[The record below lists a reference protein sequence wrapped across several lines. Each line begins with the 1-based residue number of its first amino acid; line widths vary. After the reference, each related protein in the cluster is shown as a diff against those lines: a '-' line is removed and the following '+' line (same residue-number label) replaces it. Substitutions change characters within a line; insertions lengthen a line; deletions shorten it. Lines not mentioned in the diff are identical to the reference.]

1 MEENKKVVQTLTDEE
16 LMDLVGGA
24 NFLDK
29 FRPFLPIGPVVPP
42 ITALYAISP
51 VRPVVPPIM
60 ALYAISATTKM
71 I

>member
-1 MEENKKVVQTLTDEE
+1 MNKMEENKKVVQTLTDEE

-29 FRPFLPIGPVVPP
+29 FRPFLPVLPVVPP
-42 ITALYAISP
+42 ITALYAIS
-51 VRPVVPPIM
+51 
-60 ALYAISATTKM
+60 ATTKM